1 MTYTLKP
8 TDTFNKNK
16 NIIRVQTDSDLSD
29 VSLLKISSNKQIKV
43 EIIETKPTHNLF
55 YEQTIYSFK
64 ILK

>member
-1 MTYTLKP
+1 VIYNIKP

-16 NIIRVQTDSDLSD
+16 NIIRVQTDSNLND
-29 VSLLKISSNKQIKV
+29 VSLLKISSKKELKV
-43 EIIETKPTHNLF
+43 EIIETKPTRNLF

>member
-1 MTYTLKP
+1 MIYNIKP

-16 NIIRVQTDSDLSD
+16 NIIRVQTDSNLND
-29 VSLLKISSNKQIKV
+29 VSLLKISSKKELKV
-43 EIIETKPTHNLF
+43 EIIETKPTRNLF